1 MKIPNVHLKTSFL
14 FDVVVE
20 LDPCAA
26 ELDEPLLV
34 MLLVSSVPEDPA
46 GSRRSSEPPA
56 SGKTPNSV
64 PGANVQLP
72 VVVGVVSPS
81 SADWK
86 SPKSPNDSNDESS
99 SENEELKV
107 KPSPG
112 AAAESEKGPKPS

>member
-1 MKIPNVHLKTSFL
+1 MKIPNVHLKTSFR
-14 FDVVVE
+14 FDVAVE

-26 ELDEPLLV
+26 ELAEPL
-34 MLLVSSVPEDPA
+34 LLVSSAPEDPE
-46 GSRRSSEPPA
+46 GSRRSSELPA

-107 KPSPG
+107 NPSPG